1 MDKLIKSAFLKR
13 KGKFSPDTDSYRIF
27 DGVGDGL
34 KNAFIDNFSG
44 NWLVSYNEKIPF
56 LNFDDALPKKSIW
69 IKELKHEGKTS
80 PKCIFGDPISSNF
93 VINENKVL
101 FEIDFSAGYSQGLF
115 LDQRDNRSRI
125 MKTSKGKMVLNCF
138 SYTCGFSVAAALGGA
153 KSTTSIDLSRSYLE
167 WGKRNFLLNNI
178 NISDHFFCRGDVFR
192 WLNQFKQKDRSFDT
206 VILDPPSF
214 SRDGKKGSFSVV
226 NDYTHLIELAVKLV
240 NPSGWV
246 LACTNH
252 RKLKSEDF
260 INSITLGVN
269 SAKRKIL
276 DMYSM
281 PMPFDFNGENYLKSI
296 WVQVS

>member
-56 LNFDDALPKKSIW
+56 VNFDDALPKKSIW

-153 KSTTSIDLSRSYLE
+153 KSTTSIDLSRSYLD
-167 WGKRNFLLNNI
+167 L
-178 NISDHFFCRGDVFR
+178 S
-192 WLNQFKQKDRSFDT
+192 
-206 VILDPPSF
+206 
-214 SRDGKKGSFSVV
+214 
-226 NDYTHLIELAVKLV
+226 LI
-240 NPSGWV
+240 
-246 LACTNH
+246 H
-252 RKLKSEDF
+252 
-260 INSITLGVN
+260 I
-269 SAKRKIL
+269 
-276 DMYSM
+276 
-281 PMPFDFNGENYLKSI
+281 
-296 WVQVS
+296 